1 MRNAGVDADT
11 GAERELQQPHGARRG
26 RKLVV
31 GILRVEP
38 GLHGVAELGRAFAV
52 EGTAAGDEDLQ
63 LDQVDAGGDLGDRV
77 LDLQP
82 GVDLEEREDLLLR
95 LVEVL
100 DGAGAAVSGGADK
113 FGRHASKMVG
123 LLLGQYRGA
132 GFLDHLLVPA
142 LDGAVAHSRR
152 PDIAVV
158 VGDHLDLDVAGIGDK
173 AFEEHHRVA
182 ERTLGFALRALERD
196 FEFVG
201 GEHLADAAAAATTT
215 GFDDQRVAD
224 GLCVPAGVL
233 AGLDGATA
241 PRCER
246 NAHLL
251 GQKFGLDLVAQ
262 CAHRGGGRPDEREL
276 QARAELC
283 EGDVFGDETPAHPH
297 RVGLGFQQSA
307 FELGVVEVGDA
318 PRGAAERHR
327 FVSLAYEHGPA
338 LGVGMKSD
346 GRYAAPV
353 FGIQFSYGPNE
364 ANRGLTPVDH
374 CDSFGK
380 LDCQLVGFGHSLSV

>member
-1 MRNAGVDADT
+1 M
-11 GAERELQQPHGARRG
+11 
-26 RKLVV
+26 
-31 GILRVEP
+31 
-38 GLHGVAELGRAFAV
+38 AELRGAIAD
-52 EGTAAGDEDLQ
+52 ESTAAGDEDLQ
-63 LDQVDAGGDLGDRV
+63 LDQVEAGGDLGDRV

-82 GVDLEEREDLLLR
+82 GVDLEEREDLLVR

-132 GFLDHLLVPA
+132 GLLDHLLVSA

-158 VGDHLDLDVAGIGDK
+158 VGDDLDLDMAGIGDK

-182 ERTLGFALRALERD
+182 ERALGFALRALECD

-201 GEHLADAAAAATTT
+201 GEHLADTAAAATTT
-215 GFDDQRVAD
+215 GLDDQRVAD
-224 GLCVPAGVL
+224 GLCVAAGVL
-233 AGLDGATA
+233 AGLDGAAA

-251 GQKFGLDLVAQ
+251 GQQFGFDLVAQ
-262 CAHRGGGRPDEREL
+262 GAHRGGRRPDEREL
-276 QARAELC
+276 QALAELG
-283 EGDVFGDETPAHPH
+283 EGDVFGDETPTHPH
-297 RVGLGFQQSA
+297 RVGLGFQQRA
-307 FELGVVEVGDA
+307 FELGVVEVRDTRRCPA
-318 PRGAAERHR
+318 KRHG

-346 GRYAAPV
+346 GRYAAAV
-353 FGIQFSYGPNE
+353 FGIQFTYGPNQ
-364 ANRGLTPVDH
+364 AYRGLTSVDH
-374 CDSFGK
+374 RNSTWKRDGR
-380 LDCQLVGFGHSLSV
+380 QVGHSLSV